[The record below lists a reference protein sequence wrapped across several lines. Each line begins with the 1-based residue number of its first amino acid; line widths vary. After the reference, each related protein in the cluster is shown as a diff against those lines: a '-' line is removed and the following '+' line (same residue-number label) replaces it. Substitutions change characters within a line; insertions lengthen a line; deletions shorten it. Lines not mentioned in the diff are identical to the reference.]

1 MGKYQKVAVAPEEFR
16 QYFDYQPE
24 MKHYEIVDSVAK
36 LRKLAAK
43 MERREEF
50 AFDTE
55 TNSLRAYGLNS
66 CFLTVCI
73 TISWGQYNNYYI
85 PINHRRIEDYGRNV
99 PISKIRKYL
108 GSIFADPTKRI
119 IGHNIKFDMHVLE
132 RNGIHITTRDIYD
145 TMIMAWLCDENT
157 PNGLK
162 DCSMMY
168 LGISQQHFNEAV
180 ESVPKE
186 VKKEFGLKASSKATF
201 DLVLIDEGAPYAL
214 CDAFYTW
221 ELYLGFIELIE
232 HEGMLKVYKH
242 NYQPFIRTLFK
253 MEERGTS
260 VDVNKLEEMSK
271 EIDTDVEELKYQM
284 YEVAGIEFNP
294 DSNAQLAELFFGYQ
308 PEIVHPSKVKDK
320 EGNSKWRY
328 MSAKEREKALADYE
342 KKLAVQQSSKLL
354 KMSFDFHVLNTTG
367 SGAPSTNGDTFWKI
381 TQMSFKNKR
390 KREGVQVA
398 NLLLDYKKL
407 SKLKSAF
414 VDGMREQLYDDGKAH
429 PSFNIIGTDS
439 GRISCIEENTLI
451 TTVGGQKPIKDMCVG
466 DLVYC
471 YDDLGNIKISP
482 VTKVIDNGV
491 RPCVTVKW
499 KSVGTHKSGYLVCT
513 PDHRIRMRDGTWV
526 EAQNLTRND
535 RVTHLRRSNEVRPR
549 IYGLNGACEQEQLL
563 IKREYFKSKGFD
575 SVIHHKDENKSN
587 NLIDNLSLMTRK
599 EHTRMHSN
607 ELVLQGKIKT
617 EQLHVPH
624 TVLSGS
630 DHPHY
635 MFFTC
640 EELEQMVRDAKGR
653 IVDIPLDFDTFKKK
667 CKEAGFDY
675 KKVASEYQKQYTEVS
690 EEEFLDC
697 YMKNNGVACRVQNEL
712 NIGRA
717 KYDQYVE
724 KYNVCFNHS
733 IQWVEPAG
741 SWHVYDLEV
750 ADYHNFIAS
759 EVCVHN
765 CSSPNLQQ
773 LPKADEE
780 DKYQIRSLFI
790 GSFDVPEHSN
800 KRKKIISVDFSNL
813 EMRVLAHFSEDKNLL
828 NMFASGADT
837 HGSTAVNM
845 FNLDC
850 DPSEVKKKYPHL
862 RQAAKVLNFLLMYGG
877 GAQRLYDQ
885 LKGDHNSAVDLGS
898 KEYLELYKCKNG
910 LEVAQ
915 VYIDKY
921 FDTYSGVAKFIRDQ
935 KRFAHKYGYVQTLL
949 QRKRRLPDINSGD
962 MKLRSYCERLAVN
975 STVQGSAADITSSA
989 QNRVDADPWFVEHR
1003 CLMILQVH
1011 DELVF
1016 ECPEEYVEEAIPRI
1030 QRYMSHPFGDN
1041 VELNLEFKADAD
1053 SGDSYQDAK

>member
-1 MGKYQKVAVAPEEFR
+1 MGKYQKVAVAPEEYR

-36 LRKLAAK
+36 LRKLSAK
-43 MERREEF
+43 MASIEEF

-66 CFLTVCI
+66 CFLMVCI

-85 PINHRRIEDYGRNV
+85 PVNHRRIEDYDRNV

-108 GSIFADPTKRI
+108 GPIFAGPTKRI

-132 RNGIHITTRDIYD
+132 RNGIHIVTRDLYD

-168 LGISQQHFNEAV
+168 LGISQQHFKEAI
-180 ESVPKE
+180 ESVPKDI
-186 VKKEFGLKASSKATF
+186 KKEFGLKASNKATF

-214 CDAFYTW
+214 SDSFYTW
-221 ELYLGFIELIE
+221 ELYLGFIDLIE

-271 EIDTDVEELKYQM
+271 EIDEDVEELKYQM
-284 YEVAGIEFNP
+284 YEIAGVEFNP
-294 DSNAQLAELFFGYQ
+294 DSNIQLAELFFGYQ
-308 PEIVHPSKVKDK
+308 PEIIHPSKAVDK
-320 EGNSKWRY
+320 SGICHWKELSPAEKQKAIKLYDEKVAAQGNSKL
-328 MSAKEREKALADYE
+328 MK
-342 KKLAVQQSSKLL
+342 V
-354 KMSFDFHVLNTTG
+354 SFDFHVLNTTG

-398 NLLLDYKKL
+398 NLLLEYKKL

-439 GRISCIEENTLI
+439 GRISC
-451 TTVGGQKPIKDMCVG
+451 
-466 DLVYC
+466 
-471 YDDLGNIKISP
+471 
-482 VTKVIDNGV
+482 
-491 RPCVTVKW
+491 
-499 KSVGTHKSGYLVCT
+499 
-513 PDHRIRMRDGTWV
+513 
-526 EAQNLTRND
+526 
-535 RVTHLRRSNEVRPR
+535 
-549 IYGLNGACEQEQLL
+549 
-563 IKREYFKSKGFD
+563 
-575 SVIHHKDENKSN
+575 
-587 NLIDNLSLMTRK
+587 
-599 EHTRMHSN
+599 
-607 ELVLQGKIKT
+607 
-617 EQLHVPH
+617 
-624 TVLSGS
+624 
-630 DHPHY
+630 
-635 MFFTC
+635 
-640 EELEQMVRDAKGR
+640 
-653 IVDIPLDFDTFKKK
+653 
-667 CKEAGFDY
+667 
-675 KKVASEYQKQYTEVS
+675 
-690 EEEFLDC
+690 
-697 YMKNNGVACRVQNEL
+697 
-712 NIGRA
+712 
-717 KYDQYVE
+717 
-724 KYNVCFNHS
+724 
-733 IQWVEPAG
+733 
-741 SWHVYDLEV
+741 
-750 ADYHNFIAS
+750 
-759 EVCVHN
+759 
-765 CSSPNLQQ
+765 SSPNLQQ

-790 GSFDVPEHSN
+790 GSFDVPEHSS

-877 GAQRLYDQ
+877 GAQRLYEQ

-949 QRKRRLPDINSGD
+949 QRKRRLPDINSSD

-989 QNRVDADPWFVEHR
+989 QNRIDADPWFVEHR

-1053 SGDSYQDAK
+1053 SGDSYQEAK